1 MRLAYITGEYPR
13 ATDTFVQRDISELRH
28 HGAEVFTFSV
38 RKTGD
43 EHMVGKEQISARAS
57 TFYILA
63 NANPLAL
70 AIAHTQLFFKSPSRY
85 LRTLKLAWNIR
96 EKGIRGTLYQLFYFA
111 EGGILARQVLKQDI
125 EHLHNH
131 FAYASC
137 NVTMLAAELCDRSFS
152 FSVQGPTVFFDVTR
166 WRLDEKIKRAA
177 FVRCISNFC
186 RSQCMI
192 FAPPEKWNRL
202 HLIHCGVRP
211 ELCEV
216 ASHTQP
222 GYRLL
227 YVGRLAAVKGLPVLF
242 ESLVKIKQTNPDVVL
257 TVVGDGGERQ
267 EIEKSAAQMGIADN
281 VDFVGYKS
289 QAEVRQYMQQSDIFV
304 LPSFAEGLPIVLM
317 EALAAGLPVV
327 STQIAG
333 NSDLVEN
340 GINGYLVPPGDSVLM
355 ADYIKSLLDD
365 VELRSRLGAAGRQK
379 IEADFDIQKEVL
391 RLYQVIDSALKGEVE
406 AIRPALPAD
415 SSSAAS
421 SSSAQPKS
429 SSLPATLSAPLS
441 PQKTSRSLSTA
452 PADS

>member
-13 ATDTFVQRDISELRH
+13 ATDTFVQRDISELRN

-38 RKTGD
+38 RRTGD
-43 EHMVGKEQISARAS
+43 EHMVGEEQISARAS

-63 NANPLAL
+63 NANPFAL
-70 AIAHTQLFFKSPSRY
+70 AIAHTQLFFKSPGRY

-96 EKGIRGTLYQLFYFA
+96 ERGIRGTFYQLFYFA
-111 EGGILARQVLKQDI
+111 EGGILARQVLKQNI

-166 WRLDEKIKRAA
+166 WRLDEKIKRAL

-192 FAPPEKWNRL
+192 FSPPEKWNRL

-211 ELCEV
+211 ELCDR

-242 ESLVKIKQTNPDVVL
+242 ESIAKIKQTNPNVVL
-257 TVVGDGGERQ
+257 TIVGDGGERK
-267 EIEKSAAQMGIADN
+267 ELEKAAAEMGIADN
-281 VDFVGYKS
+281 LDFVGYKS

-340 GINGYLVPPGDSVLM
+340 GINGYLVPPGDTVLM
-355 ADYIKSLLDD
+355 AEHIKTLLDD
-365 VELRSRLGAAGRQK
+365 ADLRSRLGAAGRQK
-379 IEADFDIQKEVL
+379 IEEDFDIQREVL

-406 AIRPALPAD
+406 AIRPALPTAH
-415 SSSAAS
+415 SLAS
-421 SSSAQPKS
+421 QPKTPS
-429 SSLPATLSAPLS
+429 SPATLSPTLS
-441 PQKTSRSLSTA
+441 A
-452 PADS
+452 